1 MTVTGRERILSSIR
15 SVMTNY
21 EARRLVA
28 DGWNVYQEANLDTI
42 TIRFEILGTARF
54 GERMQQ
60 GLTVSIPGLEYGA
73 TFESEYE
80 LRGMLDLIERDIDEA
95 IEQTTGVNVAQ
106 QGQWNNGRGNNN
118 LAAQAREREE
128 QRRQDRARTMDA
140 ARYNGFT
147 PATVS
152 PSIQTRS
159 NNNTIENW
167 LYGTNST
174 ATDSWLI
181 EYRNRSPTNS
191 VFADLTDT
199 EIAATRVANTGFIAR
214 ETPVRELRP
223 SLQETTVTGG
233 PRMLGGNLN
242 LGMVRGNTLNTWE
255 MQGEG
260 WNRPIVGNEATPLGG
275 IGHTINIGSGGGG
288 GFGPPLGI
296 GVQTA
301 GTAGP
306 NWYDQNAQTL
316 LMPGATPAFTK
327 EMLFEMLR
335 DCLNMKVSVS
345 NSGGDI
351 DVSVEL
357 FLVEEDGT
365 QTLVA
370 SDQDFITLD

>member
-1 MTVTGRERILSSIR
+1 MTVIGRERILSSIR

-140 ARYNGFT
+140 ARYNVFT
-147 PATVS
+147 PATVPS
-152 PSIQTRS
+152 SIQTRN

-167 LYGTNST
+167 LSGTNST
-174 ATDSWLI
+174 ATDIWMR
-181 EYRNRSPTNS
+181 EYMNRPLTNS
-191 VFADLTDT
+191 VYQAYTDT
-199 EIAATRVANTGFIAR
+199 DIAATRVETTGFVAR
-214 ETPVRELRP
+214 ETPVRDLRP

-242 LGMVRGNTLNTWE
+242 LGLVQGNTMNTWE
-255 MQGEG
+255 MQGG
-260 WNRPIVGNEATPLGG
+260 GHRTIVGNEATPLGG
-275 IGHTINIGSGGGG
+275 IGHAINIGSGGGG

-365 QTLVA
+365 QTLAA
-370 SDQDFITLD
+370 SDQDSITLD